1 MNPLNKLLVGITSAL
16 PKKFVKIFANRYIAG
31 ITLDDVIEKA
41 RLLNGKNIMA
51 TIDVLG
57 ESVSD
62 KKEAERMKD
71 SCCEVLHAVDN
82 YELKANLSIKLTSL
96 ALTLDYDFC
105 KSLVSE
111 IIQTA
116 KQTENFVRIDM
127 EDSPVT
133 DITIQMY
140 EDMRKIYDN
149 TGLVLQAYL
158 RRTEEDAKRLMK
170 EKSNFRLCKG
180 IYIEPEEIAFKG
192 RQEIRD
198 NYLKLLRLM
207 FENKAYVGIATHDD
221 NLIDGAMKL
230 IKELSLQNNEY
241 EFQMLLGVREG
252 LHNKILKEGNRLRI
266 YTPFGERWYE
276 YSIRRFKEN
285 PNFAGQV
292 VKGILTG
299 GR

>member
-41 RLLNGKNIMA
+41 RLLNQKNIMA

-82 YELKANLSIKLTSL
+82 YGLKANLSIKLTSL